1 MTKRV
6 LVTGATGFIGRHAIS
21 PLLERGFEVHTHGYH
36 NSLDYEGVTSHE
48 TDLLSDSA
56 KELCAKIRPT
66 HLLHFAWYAV
76 PGKYWTS
83 PENERWVEAT
93 QKLLTAFAESGGS
106 RAVLAGTCAEYDW
119 TKPQE
124 FLKEDSPIAPA
135 TLYGQSKNK
144 IHEWAENFARREGT
158 SLAWGRIFFLYGP
171 HEAPERLVPSV
182 VNSLLD
188 GKEARTTSGE
198 QVRDLLHV
206 EDVASAFVALLD
218 SDVEGAV
225 NIASGTPLQL
235 KDVVNAIADILG
247 KSELVRLGALPERPH
262 EPARLVA
269 DVQRLR
275 DEVGWQPHYPLRE
288 GLENTISWWKANKSN
303 SKR

>member
-1 MTKRV
+1 M
-6 LVTGATGFIGRHAIS
+6 
-21 PLLERGFEVHTHGYH
+21 
-36 NSLDYEGVTSHE
+36 
-48 TDLLSDSA
+48 
-56 KELCAKIRPT
+56 
-66 HLLHFAWYAV
+66 
-76 PGKYWTS
+76 
-83 PENERWVEAT
+83 
-93 QKLLTAFAESGGS
+93 
-106 RAVLAGTCAEYDW
+106 
-119 TKPQE
+119 
-124 FLKEDSPIAPA
+124 
-135 TLYGQSKNK
+135 
-144 IHEWAENFARREGT
+144 
-158 SLAWGRIFFLYGP
+158 
-171 HEAPERLVPSV
+171 PSV